1 MEESAQN
8 KARAGRSTPSLL
20 PIIISTYI
28 IYYLRFNTNPYRF
41 YRYKENI

>member
-8 KARAGRSTPSLL
+8 KAQAGLSIPSLL
-20 PIIISTYI
+20 PAMIGAHVIFH
-28 IYYLRFNTNPYRF
+28 LRFNTNPYRF